1 MNKNILFIL
10 FTFLFLSCATKKTT
24 IKKEYIKQVD
34 TLIVTKDRII
44 TERFTDTLTVEK
56 PCDSLGNLRPFKQ
69 SISVPQGKIE
79 ITSVDGSIQAKID
92 LKAYESIFENKYR
105 IKYENK
111 IKESS
116 KEIVRYKTPLW
127 LLIYSVLITIICALL
142 LRFK

>member
-1 MNKNILFIL
+1 MNKNFLFIL
-10 FTFLFLSCATKKTT
+10 FTLLFLSCATKKTT
-24 IKKEYIKQVD
+24 LKTEYIKKVD

-44 TERFTDTLTVEK
+44 TERFTDTIMVKE

-69 SISVPQGKIE
+69 SINVPQGKIE
-79 ITSVDGSIQAKID
+79 IVSVNGSIQAKID

-116 KEIVRYKTPLW
+116 EEIIRYKTPLW
-127 LLIYSVLITIICALL
+127 LLIYSALITVICALL